1 MAKPVIGTG
10 WVTANTIEASFPTD
24 PAIQQSGELYMPRPY
39 WSGQIQISLVS
50 FGVKLFP
57 ATEAKSEIRFHQ
69 LSRKTG
75 ERVKHQKVSGDE
87 DPIENSDIV
96 KGYEY
101 RKGEY
106 VTIEPEEIEHLR
118 IPSKHTLEVTQ
129 FVDAHEL
136 DPEFFEKPYFVVPE
150 NDVQAEAFAVI
161 REALKATKKV
171 ALGKIAFGGR
181 EHLVAIAVP
190 GNDKDD
196 KLAGMMAYVMRY
208 AEELRDPAD
217 YFGDIKK
224 VAIDDDQLSLAKE
237 LIKRKASKFVP
248 EKFKDEYEAALREM
262 VEAKVQHA
270 PIPRD
275 EPAPKSAKVINL
287 MDALRKSVR
296 GDEAPAAKKAA
307 NGKSV
312 PAGAK
317 KGITLVKPSAA
328 KSSRGRKSA

>member
-1 MAKPVIGTG
+1 
-10 WVTANTIEASFPTD
+10 
-24 PAIQQSGELYMPRPY
+24 MPRPY

-69 LSRKTG
+69 LSRKSG
-75 ERVKHQKVSGDE
+75 ERIKHQKVSDDE
-87 DPIENSDIV
+87 GPVENSDIV

-106 VTIEPEEIEHLR
+106 VTVEPDEIEHLR
-118 IPSKHTLEVTQ
+118 IPSRHTLEVTQ
-129 FVDAHEL
+129 FVDVDEL

-150 NDVQAEAFAVI
+150 NDVQAEAFAVV
-161 REALKATKKV
+161 RKALQTTKKV
-171 ALGKIAFGGR
+171 GLGKIAFGGR
-181 EHLVAIAVP
+181 EHLVAVSAP
-190 GNDKDD
+190 ADD
-196 KLAGMMAYVMRY
+196 KLAGMMAYTMRY
-208 AEELRDPAD
+208 AEELRDPAE

-224 VAIDDDQLSLAKE
+224 VAVDEDQLSLAKE
-237 LIKRKASKFVP
+237 LIKRKAAKFVP

-262 VEAKVQHA
+262 IEAKVKHA

-296 GDEAPAAKKAA
+296 GDAPPAAKKQ
-307 NGKSV
+307 G
-312 PAGAK
+312 
-317 KGITLVKPSAA
+317 
-328 KSSRGRKSA
+328 GREGSCCGVEEGHYSGEVCEYEGR